1 MVKRIA
7 ISSSGSL
14 PSSLADERF
23 GRCACFMIWDP
34 ETKEYERLSNTA
46 TSSAHGAG
54 TGAVQSLLRNNVG
67 VLLSQRI
74 GPKAFTAL
82 EQAGIKIF
90 SGIAGQTV
98 EAALQSY
105 QAGKLQELS
114 APNN

>member
-1 MVKRIA
+1 MVKKIA
-7 ISSSGSL
+7 ISSNGSS
-14 PSSLADERF
+14 PSSLVDERF
-23 GRCACFMIWDP
+23 GRCTCFMIWDP
-34 ETKEYERLSNTA
+34 EAREYERLSNDA
-46 TSSAHGAG
+46 TEAAHGAG

-82 EQAGIKIF
+82 EQAGIKVF
-90 SGIAGQTV
+90 TGIAGQTV
-98 EAALQSY
+98 AAALQSY